1 MKHLTLKEQLKIER
15 RKNEALQAKLLK
27 NQSDV
32 DYIAMMCDVELECEA
47 SETPMTEEGV
57 ADYE

>member
-32 DYIAMMCDVELECEA
+32 DYIAMMCDVELECEP

>member
-47 SETPMTEEGV
+47 GETTMTEEGV